1 MFYVYILKSL
11 KDGKFYIGF
20 SADLRRRLQ
29 EHQSGRSKSTKSRLP
44 LELLYYEAHAS
55 KRDALRREE
64 YFKTSKGK
72 SSLRQMIRN
81 GLLN

>member
-20 SADLRRRLQ
+20 SADLRRRLR
-29 EHQSGRSKSTKSRLP
+29 EHQSGGSKSTKSRLP
-44 LELLYYEAHAS
+44 LRLLYYEAHTS
-55 KRDALRREE
+55 KDDAMRREK
-64 YFKTSKGK
+64 YFKTSNGK